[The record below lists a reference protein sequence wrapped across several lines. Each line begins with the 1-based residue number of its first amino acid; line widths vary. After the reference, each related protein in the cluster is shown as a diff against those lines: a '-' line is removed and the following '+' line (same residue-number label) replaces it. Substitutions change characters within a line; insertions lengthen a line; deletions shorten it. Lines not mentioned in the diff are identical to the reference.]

1 MLMNSPT
8 KSQKVL
14 KAHSYFRKSYRGCGG
29 DRGLFGSAIPNGVK
43 EHLQHI
49 PCSHKILFTC
59 HLPGKNH
66 YLVSNRIKLRC
77 VIRTLSNLLSTFFA
91 KMNVYDE
98 NFSVNSKQL
107 KTVNYLRIKALSQMF

>member
-107 KTVNYLRIKALSQMF
+107 KTVNYLRIKALS